1 MAVPEVPFQRNE
13 NASGFSQVSMEQSGQ
28 LYAYRV
34 NSSSVYLGTRNAGEF
49 GAAIGVGVIANG
61 SYMCIA
67 QNRNESAS
75 VNLAVTVEG
84 T

>member
-13 NASGFSQVSMEQSGQ
+13 NGSGFSQVSMEQSGQ

-34 NSSSVYLGTRNAGEF
+34 NSSAVYLGTRNAAEF
-49 GAAIGVGVIANG
+49 GAAIGIGVIADG
-61 SYMCIA
+61 TYTCIA

-75 VNLAVTVEG
+75 VNLTVTVDG